1 MLELLANPVQVVG
14 WLFILLLVGVLFW
27 LVMTRKSQGVI
38 VPDSMQAED
47 ERDVVE
53 GSLEQ
58 DQTEKE
64 P

>member
-14 WLFILLLVGVLFW
+14 WLFILLLVGVLLW
-27 LVMTRKSQGVI
+27 LVMTRKSPGVI
-38 VPDSMQAED
+38 APDWIHAED
-47 ERDVVE
+47 ERDAVE

-58 DQTEKE
+58 DQTKKE